1 MPKAYTGDESS
12 ADGGNESADSSVLT
26 AGLLEELLEGMIV
39 ESFDKLIVE
48 IFVESS
54 IESFV
59 ESFVGLLVKSLEEDE
74 DEAKSFARK
83 SSCFFETFKSRDPTQ
98 QST

>member
-1 MPKAYTGDESS
+1 
-12 ADGGNESADSSVLT
+12 
-26 AGLLEELLEGMIV
+26 MIV
-39 ESFDKLIVE
+39 ESFDEL
-48 IFVESS
+48 FVESS

-59 ESFVGLLVKSLEEDE
+59 VSSIELFVESLKEDE
-74 DEAKSFARK
+74 DEAKSFAKK